1 MIQNQ
6 RLWMKDL
13 ADQRLLKN
21 LEFIIDIFSTEDLLK
36 FDWKFITF
44 TTQNAVTNLKVPHGG
59 NYVPTD
65 IISTRSEGGVTFN
78 YSLFD
83 EKFLDVTT
91 TGAATFRGLVGRYR
105 ENQE

>member
-6 RLWMKDL
+6 RLWTKDL
-13 ADQRLLKN
+13 DDPRLLKN
-21 LEFIIDIFSTEDLLK
+21 LEFILDIFSNEDLLK
-36 FDWKFITF
+36 FDWTFVTF
-44 TTQNAVTNLKVPHGG
+44 TTPGAVTNLKVPHGG
-59 NYVPTD
+59 NFVPTD

-78 YSLFD
+78 YSRFD